1 MTNFKKKIKKT
12 YSWSIFFTHFP
23 KFWGKES
30 FSKKSD
36 AIAQL
41 HKGF

>member
-1 MTNFKKKIKKT
+1 MTNLKKKLKKLFLT
-12 YSWSIFFTHFP
+12 YFFAHFP
-23 KFWGKES
+23 KFWGKEI

-41 HKGF
+41 HKGY